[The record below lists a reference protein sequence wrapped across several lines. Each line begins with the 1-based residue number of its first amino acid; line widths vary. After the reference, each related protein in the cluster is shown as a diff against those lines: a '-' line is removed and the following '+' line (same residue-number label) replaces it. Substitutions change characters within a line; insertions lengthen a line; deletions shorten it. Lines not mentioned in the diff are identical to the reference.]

1 MKSYVADYNSRPIEI
16 ADGNG
21 CYVFDRAGKRYID
34 FVGAWCV
41 STVGWK
47 CKEVA
52 EAVMKEVGRG
62 IAVPPVFRFSEWES
76 FAKTLVENAPGRR
89 GARAFRCTSGSDAVE
104 FPCKCARAA
113 TGRKKIISI
122 EHVYH
127 GHTYGAASVGDA
139 CTKAMGPCLPGFI
152 KLSMPNPYRG
162 GNSAKTLGQLEGIL
176 KNDDD
181 IAAFFSEPVWT
192 NAGAIIPPK
201 DFYPALES
209 ICRKYGILLVMDE
222 VATGFGRCGKL
233 FASELW
239 NIKPD
244 IMCLAKGLSGG
255 YGTIGATLVSEEIF
269 AKCAGI
275 PDYSTF
281 GWLPIDLAGAKA
293 NVEIVLREKLWENA
307 EKVGGHILARLKA
320 LESLPFVGE
329 ARGIGLLFG
338 IEIVSDKKTKT
349 ADVEKA
355 RQFQDECSRR
365 GLLVE
370 TSGNVLFM
378 SPPLE
383 LDEALADE
391 GIAILESVL
400 KGQ

>member
-1 MKSYVADYNSRPIEI
+1 
-16 ADGNG
+16 
-21 CYVFDRAGKRYID
+21 
-34 FVGAWCV
+34 
-41 STVGWK
+41 
-47 CKEVA
+47 
-52 EAVMKEVGRG
+52 
-62 IAVPPVFRFSEWES
+62 
-76 FAKTLVENAPGRR
+76 
-89 GARAFRCTSGSDAVE
+89 
-104 FPCKCARAA
+104 
-113 TGRKKIISI
+113 
-122 EHVYH
+122 
-127 GHTYGAASVGDA
+127 
-139 CTKAMGPCLPGFI
+139 
-152 KLSMPNPYRG
+152 MPNSFRDVSSDEVIYQFEKLASSR
-162 GNSAKTLGQLEGIL
+162 
-176 KNDDD
+176 NDV
-181 IAAFFSEPVWT
+181 AAFISEPVWT
-192 NAGAIIPPK
+192 NAGAIIPPEE
-201 DFYPALES
+201 FYLAIEK
-209 ICRKYGILLVMDE
+209 ICRKYNILLVMDE

-365 GLLVE
+365 G
-370 TSGNVLFM
+370 
-378 SPPLE
+378 P
-383 LDEALADE
+383 
-391 GIAILESVL
+391 
-400 KGQ
+400 

>member
-1 MKSYVADYNSRPIEI
+1 
-16 ADGNG
+16 
-21 CYVFDRAGKRYID
+21 
-34 FVGAWCV
+34 
-41 STVGWK
+41 
-47 CKEVA
+47 
-52 EAVMKEVGRG
+52 
-62 IAVPPVFRFSEWES
+62 
-76 FAKTLVENAPGRR
+76 
-89 GARAFRCTSGSDAVE
+89 
-104 FPCKCARAA
+104 
-113 TGRKKIISI
+113 
-122 EHVYH
+122 
-127 GHTYGAASVGDA
+127 
-139 CTKAMGPCLPGFI
+139 MGPCLPGFI

-378 SPPLE
+378 SPPLV